1 MGKEKVQVRSL
12 TTEID
17 AKTPSIPASDAWS
30 PVLRTAEAR
39 VRCSFTDHVSIGVC
53 FSFSRCCTPVIS
65 SHMWI
70 LSRSERKEISHLTL
84 KRITAVDDTHTR
96 KRKVKICAK
105 RLPRLGGEPLG
116 VAGEHGGLPD
126 VVQAQV
132 QHRHSLQA

>member
-1 MGKEKVQVRSL
+1 MCLSGSASASAAAAPPSSL
-12 TTEID
+12 HI
-17 AKTPSIPASDAWS
+17 
-30 PVLRTAEAR
+30 
-39 VRCSFTDHVSIGVC
+39 CG
-53 FSFSRCCTPVIS
+53 
-65 SHMWI
+65 I
-70 LSRSERKEISHLTL
+70 LSLSERKEISHLTL